1 MTKKLDI
8 DTAWKHDIMLEEAAG
23 GRRRR
28 NCLIHTS
35 FIHLQGMPTF
45 VEEGR
50 YKDVSKFPVLSV
62 VGSVKCLQED
72 LSSPELRLFSA
83 SSFTGEK

>member
-1 MTKKLDI
+1 
-8 DTAWKHDIMLEEAAG
+8 
-23 GRRRR
+23 
-28 NCLIHTS
+28 
-35 FIHLQGMPTF
+35 MPTF

-62 VGSVKCLQED
+62 VGSAKCLQED

-83 SSFTGEK
+83 SSFTGQNLLVFLG

>member
-1 MTKKLDI
+1 
-8 DTAWKHDIMLEEAAG
+8 
-23 GRRRR
+23 
-28 NCLIHTS
+28 
-35 FIHLQGMPTF
+35 MPTF

-62 VGSVKCLQED
+62 VGSAKCLQED

-83 SSFTGEK
+83 SSFTGQNLFVLFGVEIECDCAAVKRTKYRLS

>member
-1 MTKKLDI
+1 
-8 DTAWKHDIMLEEAAG
+8 
-23 GRRRR
+23 
-28 NCLIHTS
+28 
-35 FIHLQGMPTF
+35 MPTF

-83 SSFTGEK
+83 SSFTGENSGDLRCVLSSR

>member
-1 MTKKLDI
+1 MD
-8 DTAWKHDIMLEEAAG
+8 
-23 GRRRR
+23 
-28 NCLIHTS
+28 

-83 SSFTGEK
+83 SSFTG

>member
-1 MTKKLDI
+1 MS
-8 DTAWKHDIMLEEAAG
+8 ASV
-23 GRRRR
+23 
-28 NCLIHTS
+28 CS
-35 FIHLQGMPTF
+35 FQGMPTF

-83 SSFTGEK
+83 SSFTGENSGDLRCVLSSR

>member
-1 MTKKLDI
+1 MHK
-8 DTAWKHDIMLEEAAG
+8 EATG
-23 GRRRR
+23 DRRSR

-83 SSFTGEK
+83 SSFTGEN